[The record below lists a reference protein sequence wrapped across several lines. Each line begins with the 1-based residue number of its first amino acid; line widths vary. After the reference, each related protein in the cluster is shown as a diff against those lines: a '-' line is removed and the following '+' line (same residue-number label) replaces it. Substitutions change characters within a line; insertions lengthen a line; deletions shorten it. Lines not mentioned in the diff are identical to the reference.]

1 MNALRVSVVI
11 CTWNRAASLERTL
24 TSMSSLSIPS
34 DLEWELI
41 VVNNAC
47 SDATDNVIAS
57 FGDRLPIRRA
67 YEGEPGLAHA
77 RNRAVR
83 EATGEYILWTDD
95 DVLVDPRWIEA
106 YCAAFR
112 LHPDAQVF
120 GGPIEPLF
128 EGEPPAWLPRVLDQ
142 IGWVYGRQSF
152 GEEPVRLSPENVD
165 GGPYGAN
172 MAFRVD
178 VLRRRRF
185 DTRLGVRH
193 EEYSTGEETEL
204 MRDVLRAGGDG
215 WWLPQAPVRHRI
227 PRSSQ
232 TTRYVRRWMAGRAR
246 AASVAAGGRVPA
258 SRIPRLC
265 IRIVWHE
272 LAFQVLRLVGP
283 PESWIRHLLRTS
295 YARGRLSAAR
305 LKLRKGDPRA

>member
-1 MNALRVSVVI
+1 MLRVSVVI

-24 TSMSSLSIPS
+24 RSMCSLSVPTNV
-34 DLEWELI
+34 EWELI

-47 SDATDNVIAS
+47 SDATDEVIAS

-67 YEGEPGLAHA
+67 YEGEPGLANA
-77 RNRAVR
+77 RNRALH
-83 EATGEYILWTDD
+83 EATGEYIIWTDD
-95 DVLVDPRWIEA
+95 DVLVDPGWIEA
-106 YCAAFR
+106 YCVAFR
-112 LHPDAQVF
+112 RYPDAQVF

-128 EGEPPAWLPRVLDQ
+128 EGEAPEWLPRVLDQ

-152 GEEPVRLSPENVD
+152 GEEPLQLSPENVD

-172 MAFRVD
+172 MALRVD
-178 VLRRRRF
+178 ALRNRRF
-185 DTRLGVRH
+185 DARLGVRH

-204 MRDVLRAGGDG
+204 LRKILLEGRDG
-215 WWLPQAPVRHRI
+215 WWIPQAPVRHRI
-227 PRSSQ
+227 PQSSQ

-246 AASVAAGGRVPA
+246 AASITAGDRIPA

-265 IRIVWHE
+265 MRVVWHE

-283 PESWIRHLLRTS
+283 PESWIRQLLRTS
-295 YARGRLSAAR
+295 YARGRLKAAR
-305 LKLRKGDPRA
+305 VNVLKGEPRA